1 MRPRLAPALSVLVG
15 LLLLSGCSTIDSLNP
30 FVSKGPKMAELTP
43 FKASVETR
51 AVWRENVGKS
61 DVYAFTPAIVGNAVY
76 AASRDGTIA
85 RFEDGKRV
93 WRIDAGQP
101 LSGGVGADA
110 RLLVVGT
117 PKGEVIAFDPADGK
131 RVWSAR
137 ASSEVLAPP
146 AVGGGLVVVRSGD
159 NRLIAYDA
167 LDGKRKWT
175 FQRPMP
181 ALALRATAAPLI
193 DNNVVVSGFPGGKVI
208 AVNAGNGV
216 QLWEGTVA
224 LPKGSTELDRVSDV
238 TSQPVVAGRLLCA
251 VAFQGKVACFDI
263 SSGNTLWSRDM
274 SSAVG
279 LTLEG
284 RHLYVT
290 DDKGAVYALDIASG
304 ASIWKQDKLL
314 NRGVGAPVARRNL
327 LAVADVQGYVHFLNR
342 DDGAFVGR
350 LSTDGTPV
358 VAPLQLLDNRVLVQ
372 TSGGSVLAIEAQ

>member
-1 MRPRLAPALSVLVG
+1 MRPRLAPALSVLAG

-181 ALALRATAAPLI
+181 ALALRSTAAPLI

-263 SSGNTLWSRDM
+263 SSGNTVWSRDM

>member
-1 MRPRLAPALSVLVG
+1 MRPRLAPALSVLAG

-137 ASSEVLAPP
+137 ASSEVLAPT

-216 QLWEGTVA
+216 QL
-224 LPKGSTELDRVSDV
+224 
-238 TSQPVVAGRLLCA
+238 
-251 VAFQGKVACFDI
+251 
-263 SSGNTLWSRDM
+263 
-274 SSAVG
+274 
-279 LTLEG
+279 
-284 RHLYVT
+284 
-290 DDKGAVYALDIASG
+290 
-304 ASIWKQDKLL
+304 
-314 NRGVGAPVARRNL
+314 
-327 LAVADVQGYVHFLNR
+327 
-342 DDGAFVGR
+342 
-350 LSTDGTPV
+350 
-358 VAPLQLLDNRVLVQ
+358 
-372 TSGGSVLAIEAQ
+372 